1 MIKPHDS
8 FMRCIIF
15 TLAHRTEQVKSL
27 ANHHSNFRK
36 LETMSI
42 TSAAKGIMRKIV
54 SIDIGA
60 SVSEASKIMTR
71 EELGSIVI
79 SKNGKPIGIMTER
92 DVLRKVVEP
101 GLNPREVSVG
111 DVMSSPL
118 ITVSSETGI
127 AEALRIMSDRNIR
140 RLLVTEDDKIVGII
154 TEMDLIKA
162 IRDSY
167 ANLLT
172 AIMEA
177 LKPLGK
183 R

>member
-1 MIKPHDS
+1 
-8 FMRCIIF
+8 
-15 TLAHRTEQVKSL
+15 
-27 ANHHSNFRK
+27 
-36 LETMSI
+36 MSI